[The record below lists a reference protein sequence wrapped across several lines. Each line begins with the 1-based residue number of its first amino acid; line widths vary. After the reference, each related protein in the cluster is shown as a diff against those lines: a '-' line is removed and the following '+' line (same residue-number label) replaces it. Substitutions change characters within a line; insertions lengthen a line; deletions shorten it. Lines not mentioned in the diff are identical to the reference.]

1 MNETGRKLEYKDY
14 CIAYNNSLI
23 CIENDSNQLSMY
35 STNDESV
42 EKENE
47 KENYGV
53 WYGDTL
59 DEDEEKRQKYAVYR

>member
-1 MNETGRKLEYKDY
+1 
-14 CIAYNNSLI
+14 
-23 CIENDSNQLSMY
+23 MY